1 MNKRTDQVVAGSVN
15 AATVFG
21 EAANFG
27 AADVGALSLSD
38 SFRVPT
44 LTTTQRDALS
54 ASNGMLVYNTSTNKF
69 QGYENGSW
77 SNLI

>member
-1 MNKRTDQVVAGSVN
+1 MEQVVAGSVN

-21 EAANFG
+21 EAANFA
-27 AADVGALSLSD
+27 AADVGTLNLSD
-38 SFRVPT
+38 SFSVPT

-54 ASNGMLVYNTSTNKF
+54 ATNGMVVYNTSTNKF
-69 QGYENGSW
+69 QGYEAGSW

>member
-21 EAANFG
+21 EAANCG
-27 AADVGALSLSD
+27 AADVGTLSLSD
-38 SFRVPT
+38 SFSVPT

-54 ASNGMLVYNTSTNKF
+54 ATNGMVVYNTSTNKF

>member
-38 SFRVPT
+38 SFSVPT

-54 ASNGMLVYNTSTNKF
+54 ATNGMVVYNTSTNKF

>member
-1 MNKRTDQVVAGSVN
+1 MKDRSEQIVTGSVN

-27 AADVGALSLSD
+27 AADVGTLDLSD
-38 SFRVPT
+38 SFSVPT
-44 LTTTQRDALS
+44 LTTTQRDALT

-69 QGYENGSW
+69 QGYEAGSW
-77 SNLI
+77 TNLI